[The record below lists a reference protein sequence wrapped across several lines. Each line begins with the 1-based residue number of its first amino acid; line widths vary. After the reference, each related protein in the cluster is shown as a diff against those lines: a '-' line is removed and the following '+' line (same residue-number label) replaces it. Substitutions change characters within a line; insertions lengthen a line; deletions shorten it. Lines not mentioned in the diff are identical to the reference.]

1 MKIQLRLG
9 EEIICLKDYRMQQ
22 GCVRTPFTRS
32 PFPID
37 R

>member
-9 EEIICLKDYRMQQ
+9 EDHCLKDYRMQQ
-22 GCVRTPFTRS
+22 GCVRTPFARS
-32 PFPID
+32 PFPND